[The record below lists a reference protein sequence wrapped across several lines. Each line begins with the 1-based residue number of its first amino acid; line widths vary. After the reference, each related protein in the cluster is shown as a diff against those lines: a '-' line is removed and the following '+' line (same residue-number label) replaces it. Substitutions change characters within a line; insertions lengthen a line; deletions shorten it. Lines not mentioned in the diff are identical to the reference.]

1 MDWNTYPC
9 DKCEDG
15 MNTCKDCIDYG
26 NCSHVNM
33 CICCKCDKCE
43 EWEFAQPIKQKEER

>member
-15 MNTCKDCIDYG
+15 INTCKNCIDYG
-26 NCSHVNM
+26 NM

-43 EWEFAQPIKQKEER
+43 EWEFVQTIKQKGN